1 MTAGSDQSLQKGTT
15 RVPPVSSEQKWYDPY
30 LTARRSVRLA
40 LPDNPWEYA
49 PLAAI
54 AVLFIWSRSVGAASE
69 ERAWVE
75 AVVLVFAAFWV
86 LYAVSVAFGIAA
98 GRRRYATTHDMVSAR
113 RSVRIGVSSFYAGS
127 LLVLALLH
135 FVAGLW
141 LHAPFYITPA
151 VIVGVGLEYAY
162 RSRVQ
167 HSAEGTNSARPRTC
181 LWDRP
186 PVRYAFG
193 AAALCLIAL
202 VAWGSQSLYRLTP
215 TGRLV
220 DHSPVL
226 DHRFSSPVINELGR
240 RALIERELDRL
251 SERVGRLG
259 VEQREG
265 STLYRIYTEKS
276 EQP

>member
-1 MTAGSDQSLQKGTT
+1 MTAGSDQSLQNGTT

-54 AVLFIWSRSVGAASE
+54 AVLLIWSRSVGAASE

-86 LYAVSVAFGIAA
+86 LYAVSMAFGLAA
-98 GRRRYATTHDMVSAR
+98 GRMRYASTHDIVSAR
-113 RSVRIGVSSFYAGS
+113 RSVRIGLSSCYAGS

-151 VIVGVGLEYAY
+151 VIVGVGLEYLY
-162 RSRVQ
+162 RSRLQ
-167 HSAEGTNSARPRTC
+167 HGDGQATNGRPRA
-181 LWDRP
+181 RAGARS
-186 PVRYAFG
+186 PVQYAFG
-193 AAALCLIAL
+193 AVALFLVVL
-202 VAWGSQSLYRLTP
+202 VAWGSQSMYRLTP

-220 DHSPVL
+220 DQSPVL
-226 DHRFSSPVINELGR
+226 DHRFSSPVVDELGR
-240 RALIERELDRL
+240 RALNEREIHRL
-251 SERVGRLG
+251 SDRVGRLT

-265 STLYRIYTEKS
+265 STLYRIYTENS